1 MFYMTVDPNSLIL
14 TLHPDPILREI
25 GEEVDPKDENVQAV
39 AKRMVEIMF
48 ENNGIG
54 LAAPQVGLPWRIF
67 VTRDPEDE
75 ECAVVWINP
84 KLEVLCKEIESEE
97 EGCLSLP
104 EIRGDI
110 RRPNAI
116 RITGYDIQGNQASS
130 ESDDIIARI
139 WQHENDHLDG
149 ILIIDKM
156 STMDKLVNR
165 KLIRNLERTQ

>member
-14 TLHPDPILREI
+14 SIHPDPILRRI

-39 AKRMVEIMF
+39 AKRMIEIMF
-48 ENNGIG
+48 EHSGIG
-54 LAAPQVGLPWRIF
+54 LAAPQVGLPWRVF
-67 VTRDPEDE
+67 VTRNPEDE

-84 KLEVLCKEIESEE
+84 ELEVLSEEIESEE

-116 RITGYDIQGNQASS
+116 RITGHDIQGNKVSA
-130 ESDDIIARI
+130 ESGDFIARV

-165 KLIRNLERTQ
+165 KLIRNLERVR